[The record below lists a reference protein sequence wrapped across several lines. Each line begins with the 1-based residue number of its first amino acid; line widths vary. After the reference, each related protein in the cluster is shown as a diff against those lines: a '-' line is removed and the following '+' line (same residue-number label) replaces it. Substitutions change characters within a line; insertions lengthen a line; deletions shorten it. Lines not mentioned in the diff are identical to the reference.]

1 MKFFSTNKFII
12 ILYFILIIPS
22 IIFGQN
28 KKEPP
33 CSVKEA
39 YQFDFWIGKWD
50 LHWTTKSGKTAYDK
64 NEIKSFLDG
73 CVIHENYTTI
83 DAYPFVGKSY
93 SVYNISKKQ
102 WEQTWVDNSGGYM
115 TFTGEF
121 KNGKMM
127 LSRNVHGKDGK
138 QIIQRMVFYN
148 ISKDKIDWDWEMSK
162 DKGKTWNLKWR
173 IYYKRHK
180 KS

>member
-1 MKFFSTNKFII
+1 
-12 ILYFILIIPS
+12 
-22 IIFGQN
+22 
-28 KKEPP
+28 
-33 CSVKEA
+33 
-39 YQFDFWIGKWD
+39 
-50 LHWTTKSGKTAYDK
+50 
-64 NEIKSFLDG
+64 
-73 CVIHENYTTI
+73 
-83 DAYPFVGKSY
+83 
-93 SVYNISKKQ
+93 
-102 WEQTWVDNSGGYM
+102 M

-148 ISKDKIDWDWEMSK
+148 ISKDKIDWDWEMSI

>member
-1 MKFFSTNKFII
+1 MNMKFFSTNKFII

-39 YQFDFWIGKWD
+39 YQFDFWIGIWD

-73 CVIHENYTTI
+73 CVMHENYTTI
-83 DAYPFVGKSY
+83 DAYPLMLILLLEKVIPF
-93 SVYNISKKQ
+93 IIFQ
-102 WEQTWVDNSGGYM
+102 
-115 TFTGEF
+115 
-121 KNGKMM
+121 KNNGNKP
-127 LSRNVHGKDGK
+127 G
-138 QIIQRMVFYN
+138 
-148 ISKDKIDWDWEMSK
+148 
-162 DKGKTWNLKWR
+162 
-173 IYYKRHK
+173 
-180 KS
+180 